1 MSDQRQQRF
10 TQLLESFSARIGG
23 LLEETGRHRS
33 EDLPV
38 ELLDEL
44 AGTMGELLIVLT
56 DYQSFHGEDH
66 LTRRVISD
74 AQLLR
79 ESIRSRLLQSEQL
92 VAAVGAL
99 ADEVYQII
107 REDKRAA

>member
-1 MSDQRQQRF
+1 MSDQRQQLF
-10 TQLLESFSARIGG
+10 TQHLESFSARIGA
-23 LLEETGRHRS
+23 LLEEVGRHRAH
-33 EDLPV
+33 ELPV

-44 AGTMGELLIVLT
+44 AGTTGELLIVLT
-56 DYQSFHGEDH
+56 DYQSFHGADQ
-66 LTRRVISD
+66 LTRTVISD
-74 AQLLR
+74 AQRLR

-92 VAAVGAL
+92 IAAIGAL